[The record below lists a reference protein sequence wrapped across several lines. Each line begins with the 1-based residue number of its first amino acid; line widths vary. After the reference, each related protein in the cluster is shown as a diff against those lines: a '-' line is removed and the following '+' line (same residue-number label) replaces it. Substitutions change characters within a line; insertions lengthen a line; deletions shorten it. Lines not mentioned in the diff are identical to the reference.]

1 MDVKNLTNRYH
12 KLKIVR
18 QLETEYGMNIWS
30 PQPPTKTDMSDDFYR
45 LVRTVFR
52 TKLAKPTNQQELIE
66 FYGALVKSTTC
77 RKFININHGQIKLNP
92 EFVAEHLELNEF
104 KNEKRTGF
112 SFEAKQHFGFEPPNQ
127 YVDASSLH
135 LDD

>member
-1 MDVKNLTNRYH
+1 
-12 KLKIVR
+12 
-18 QLETEYGMNIWS
+18 
-30 PQPPTKTDMSDDFYR
+30 MSDECYR

-66 FYGALVKSTTC
+66 FYGALVKSTTS
-77 RKFININHGQIKLNP
+77 RKFININHGQITINTDY
-92 EFVAEHLELNEF
+92 VAEHLELNEF

-112 SFEAKQHFGFEPPNQ
+112 SPEAKQHFGFETPKQ
-127 YVDASSLH
+127 FVDASSLH